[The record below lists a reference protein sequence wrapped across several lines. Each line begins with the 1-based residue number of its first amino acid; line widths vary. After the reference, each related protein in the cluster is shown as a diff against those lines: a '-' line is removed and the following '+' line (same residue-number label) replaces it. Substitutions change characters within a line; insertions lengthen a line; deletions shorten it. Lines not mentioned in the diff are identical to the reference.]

1 MTTIKIKVDKMNVI
15 DWKIT
20 LKKVAKSAVIVVLAG
35 SLAVMQEDPVYL
47 GLIPVVEGLLNVL
60 KRKWGWGI

>member
-1 MTTIKIKVDKMNVI
+1 MTTIKIKVDKTKVI

-20 LKKVAKSAVIVVLAG
+20 LKKVAKSAVIVALAG